1 MPGERISI
9 IAEQDL
15 IYNDLVR
22 VLLASGFVVDSLSSI
37 TSMQMAIEAIRLLAE
52 RDEILKPQAII
63 LPTGFPDDLPSQ
75 PITVGHLVRGVIR
88 QLLPDTKI
96 IALGDQIEGCD
107 GVINPQELN
116 RAAQIIEAV
125 LYH

>member
-37 TSMQMAIEAIRLLAE
+37 TSMQMAIEAIRLLAK
-52 RDEILKPQAII
+52 RDKILKPQAII

-75 PITVGHLVRGVIR
+75 S
-88 QLLPDTKI
+88 I
-96 IALGDQIEGCD
+96 IALGDEIKGCD
-107 GVINPQELN
+107 GVINTQELN
-116 RAAQIIEAV
+116 RAAQIIKDI
-125 LYH
+125 LSH